1 MIFFSSLFVAVNA
14 PQYFRGTIDLLT
26 KAENSLF
33 VYDSDLRVFVNM
45 LKTRLHAD
53 APRKSTAYID
63 LHFSYRKRGCFIY
76 VFPKKNTENIVARLS
91 FNTVNT
97 ILEYD
102 IEAGDMFD
110 ISERFVDLL
119 KEGGAS

>member
-1 MIFFSSLFVAVNA
+1 MIFFSSLFVAANA

-33 VYDSDLRVFVNM
+33 VYDSDLKVFVNM

-53 APRKSTAYID
+53 APRKSTAHIELY
-63 LHFSYRKRGCFIY
+63 FSHGKKEGIINIY
-76 VFPKKNTENIVARLS
+76 PKKMTENTLARLS
-91 FNTVNT
+91 FNTVKA

-102 IEAGDMFD
+102 VEAGDMFD
-110 ISERFVDLL
+110 ISDRFVDLME
-119 KEGGAS
+119 KGGAS